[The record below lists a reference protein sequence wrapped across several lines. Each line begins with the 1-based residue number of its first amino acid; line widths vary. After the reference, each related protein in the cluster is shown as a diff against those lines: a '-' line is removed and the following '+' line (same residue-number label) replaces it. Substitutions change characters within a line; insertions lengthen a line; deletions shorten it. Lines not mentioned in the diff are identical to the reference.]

1 MTRSS
6 LKLSKRRTPTG
17 LLAVV
22 LLTVVVATAVY
33 AQINL
38 QAKLVLRPVTSGE
51 ISAYKLPSTT
61 EMSVGLTTVGV
72 GQAAYLEMDVN
83 IAEPASDINGVVW
96 TLTNKPAGS
105 NAAIG
110 DDLLNSNVPIYEP
123 SDRLAY
129 RIAGRASLRPD
140 VTGVYVVSATVTT
153 HTGPTATVAQTIVA
167 ANYVGISGC
176 ARCHNGSGPPNMV
189 QSWSATA
196 HSQIFTSEITGAA
209 GNTTYAST
217 CWGCHTVGYDLNST
231 INNGGFDKMMK
242 QLNWTPPSS
251 AVPSNWTNMPTA
263 LQNVANI
270 QCENCH
276 GPGSEHANSGGTPYA
291 ISVPSGSGTCNS
303 CHDAPTHHVK
313 GSEWYN
319 SMHSVTT
326 TDPAGNA
333 SCVGCH
339 TGPGFVGRMT
349 GAKTVN
355 TAYGAINCQTCHEPH
370 GQTTPSN
377 AAHLI
382 RIDTPV
388 KLADG
393 TLVSN
398 AGEGALCMN
407 CHQARQNA
415 STYVDSTAGSAHFGP
430 HEGPQSDMLEGVNG
444 YTYGRNIPSSAHAF
458 VAKDTCVAC
467 HMQATATTDAAFL
480 KAGGHT
486 FKPSF
491 TPDGST
497 TPVDLVGACQGCHG
511 PEITSFNFA
520 LMDYNGDGQIEGV
533 QTEVQK
539 LLDQLSSMLPGSN
552 GKPQTALTI
561 DATWTKPQL
570 RAAYN
575 WSFVNND
582 GSKGIHNT
590 AYAVGLLKASI
601 EDLSKK

>member
-1 MTRSS
+1 M
-6 LKLSKRRTPTG
+6 
-17 LLAVV
+17 
-22 LLTVVVATAVY
+22 
-33 AQINL
+33 
-38 QAKLVLRPVTSGE
+38 SG
-51 ISAYKLPSTT
+51 
-61 EMSVGLTTVGV
+61 GLTTVGA
-72 GQAAYLEMDVN
+72 GQAAYLEVDVN
-83 IAEPASDINGVVW
+83 IAEPASDINGVAW
-96 TLTNKPAGS
+96 TLTTKPAGS

-110 DDLLNSNVPIYEP
+110 NDLLSPNMPVYEP

-129 RIAGRASLRPD
+129 RVAGRASLRPD
-140 VTGVYVVSATVTT
+140 VNGVYVVTAIVAT
-153 HTGPTATVAQTIVA
+153 HSGPTATVAQTIVA
-167 ANYVGISGC
+167 ANYVGISAC
-176 ARCHNGSGPPNMV
+176 SKCHSGGLAADMT
-189 QSWSATA
+189 QSWATTL

-209 GNTTYAST
+209 GDTSYAST
-217 CWGCHTVGYDLNST
+217 CWGCHTVGYDVNST
-231 INNGGFDKMMK
+231 IPNGGFDKVMA
-242 QLNWTPPSS
+242 QLGWIPPAS
-251 AVPSNWTNMPTA
+251 AVPANWTNMPAA

-291 ISVPSGSGTCNS
+291 IAIPSGSGACNA
-303 CHDAPTHHVK
+303 CHDAPTHHIK
-313 GSEWYN
+313 GTEWYN

-339 TGPGFVGRMT
+339 TGPGFIGRMT
-349 GAKTVN
+349 GATNVS

-370 GQTTPSN
+370 GQTSPTN
-377 AAHLI
+377 ASHLI
-382 RIDTPV
+382 RNDSPV

-407 CHQARQNA
+407 CHQARVNA
-415 STYVDSTAGSAHFGP
+415 GTYVDSTAGSAHFGP
-430 HEGPQSDMLEGVNG
+430 HEGPQADMIEGVNG
-444 YTYGRNIPSSAHAF
+444 YTYGQSIPSSAHAF

-467 HMQATATTDAAFL
+467 HMQTVATTDAAFL
-480 KAGGHT
+480 QAGGHT
-486 FKPSF
+486 FKPSY
-491 TPDGST
+491 TPAGST

-511 PEITSFNFA
+511 PEVTCFNFP
-520 LMDYNGDGQIEGV
+520 LMDYNGDGQIDGV

-539 LLDQLSSMLPGSN
+539 LLDQLSSMLPGGN
-552 GKPQTALTI
+552 GQPQTALNI

>member
-1 MTRSS
+1 M
-6 LKLSKRRTPTG
+6 
-17 LLAVV
+17 
-22 LLTVVVATAVY
+22 Y

-38 QAKLVLRPVTSGE
+38 QAKLVLRPVTSGD

-72 GQAAYLEMDVN
+72 GQAAYLEVDVN
-83 IAEPASDINGVVW
+83 IAEPASDINGVAW
-96 TLTNKPAGS
+96 TLTSKPAGS

-110 DDLLNSNVPIYEP
+110 DDLLGSAVPIYEP

-129 RIAGRASLRPD
+129 RVAGRASLRPD
-140 VTGVYVVSATVTT
+140 VNGVYVVSATVAT
-153 HTGPTATVAQTIVA
+153 HSGPTATVAQTIIA
-167 ANYVGISGC
+167 ANYIGISGC
-176 ARCHNGSGPPNMV
+176 ARCHNGSGPPSMV
-189 QSWSATA
+189 QSWSGTL

-217 CWGCHTVGYDLNST
+217 CWGCHTVGYDVNST
-231 INNGGFDKMMK
+231 IPNGGFDKVMK
-242 QLNWTPPSS
+242 QLNWTPPTSS
-251 AVPSNWTNMPTA
+251 VPSNWTNMPTA

-291 ISVPSGSGTCNS
+291 ISVPSGSGACNS
-303 CHDAPTHHVK
+303 CHDAPTHHIK
-313 GSEWYN
+313 GTEWYN

-349 GAKTVN
+349 GAKTID
-355 TAYGAINCQTCHEPH
+355 TSYGAINCQTCHEPH
-370 GQTTPSN
+370 GQTTPTN

-382 RIDTPV
+382 RIDAPV

-467 HMQATATTDAAFL
+467 HMQTVATTDQAFL

-497 TPVDLVGACQGCHG
+497 APVDLVGACQGCHG
-511 PEITSFNFA
+511 SEITSFDFA
-520 LMDYNGDGQIEGV
+520 LMDYNGDGQIDGV

-539 LLDQLSSMLPGSN
+539 LLDQLSSMLPGGN

-601 EDLSKK
+601 DDLGKK